1 MAKNKKNVR
10 EDDSNKKDEQNSEI
24 GMTRWK
30 LTWKSEEQCKS
41 KYFRTPEIL
50 PLLQYCISL
59 SSSCLSTFSEE
70 LVFLV
75 VWS

>member
-1 MAKNKKNVR
+1 MWEKMTA
-10 EDDSNKKDEQNSEI
+10 NKKDEQNSGI

-30 LTWKSEEQCKS
+30 LTWKWGEQRKS

-50 PLLQYCISL
+50 PLLEYCISL
-59 SSSCLSTFSEE
+59 SRSSCLSTFSEE

-75 VWS
+75 V